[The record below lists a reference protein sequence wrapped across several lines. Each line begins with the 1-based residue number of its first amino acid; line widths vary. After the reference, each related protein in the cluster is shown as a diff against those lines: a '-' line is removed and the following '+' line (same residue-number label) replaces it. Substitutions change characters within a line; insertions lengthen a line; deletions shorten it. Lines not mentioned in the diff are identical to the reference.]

1 MYIALAAS
9 LASCAGAEP
18 VVQPDREIGRY
29 SSEAADFRLVQL
41 LADIDHP
48 WALAFLP
55 DGDMLISERSG
66 TLWLFDGRVLVPV
79 SGSPGVAQV
88 GQGGLLD
95 IAIHPDFEMNNLVY
109 LSYADAYDGGY
120 GTVVA
125 RAQLSGSS
133 LTGMEEVFRTGKA
146 SSGGHHFG
154 SRLAFDNDGRL
165 YVTLGERGSR
175 DRAQDLSDQAG
186 SILRLNDDGS
196 IPGDNPFVGVAGAAP
211 EIFTYGHRNAQGLAL
226 NPTSGEI
233 WAHEHGPQGGDEI
246 NIIASGS
253 NYGWPIITYGA
264 EYGSGDP
271 IGDGTSAPGMEQP
284 VTYWIPSIAP
294 SGMAFYT
301 GSAFPNWNGDLFVG
315 ALAGQHLRRV
325 ELDGDRV
332 VSEEV
337 LLRGL
342 VGRVRDVR
350 VGPDGFIYIVT
361 DEDNGGLYRLEPLE

>member
-1 MYIALAAS
+1 MYIALATS

-18 VVQPDREIGRY
+18 VVQPDREMGQY
-29 SSEAADFRLVQL
+29 SSEEVDFRLVQL

-66 TLWLFDGRVLVPV
+66 TLWLFDGQVLVPV
-79 SGSPGVAQV
+79 SGSPDVAQV

-95 IAIHPDFEMNNLVY
+95 IAIHPDFETNGLVY

-133 LTGMEEVFRTGKA
+133 LTAMEEVFRTGKA
-146 SSGGHHFG
+146 SSGGLHFG

-196 IPGDNPFVGVAGAAP
+196 IPSDNPFVGVAGAAP
-211 EIFTYGHRNAQGLAL
+211 EIFSYGHRNAQGLAL
-226 NPTSGEI
+226 HPVSGAI

-246 NIIASGS
+246 NIIASGN

-264 EYGSGDP
+264 EYGSGDF
-271 IGDGTSAPGMEQP
+271 IGEGTSAPGMEQP
-284 VTYWIPSIAP
+284 ITYWVPSIAP
-294 SGMAFYT
+294 SGMAFYS
-301 GSAFPNWNGDLFVG
+301 GNAFASWNGDLFVG
-315 ALAGQHLRRV
+315 ALAGQHLRRIK
-325 ELDGDRV
+325 LDGDTV

-337 LLRGL
+337 LLRGV

-350 VGPDGFIYIVT
+350 VGPDGFVYLVT
-361 DEDNGGLYRLEPLE
+361 DEDNGGLYRLEPVE

>member
-1 MYIALAAS
+1 MYMALAAS

-29 SSEAADFRLVQL
+29 STEEADFRLVQL

-66 TLWLFDGRVLVPV
+66 TLWLFDGQVLVPV

-95 IAIHPDFEMNNLVY
+95 IAIHPDFETNNLVY
-109 LSYADAYDGGY
+109 LSYSDAYDGGY